1 MTHLRLFG
9 TILYLKYIYMYDTF
23 DTAQFAPLLLS
34 PGVDHVL
41 SCLPNQCKCTNAT
54 EFLFRARVQT
64 SRDVCDAVRSFLLWT
79 SPSQGH
85 QGRRADQEV

>member
-9 TILYLKYIYMYDTF
+9 TILYLKYIYVYDTF

-41 SCLPNQCKCTNAT
+41 SCLPNQH
-54 EFLFRARVQT
+54 T
-64 SRDVCDAVRSFLLWT
+64 SDL
-79 SPSQGH
+79 
-85 QGRRADQEV
+85 